1 MLSDPVMKL
10 KGIGEKLAED
20 LALLDIYTI
29 EDLLTY
35 FPFRYDVFELK
46 PLSQFIHEDTVTVV
60 GKVLYD
66 PIVHYYGKN
75 KSRLTFTVEVE
86 GVAVRAVM
94 FNRAFAKKHIQ
105 PNKIVTL
112 IGKWDAHRLQIT
124 VNNYHLG
131 SPKTDVEIQP
141 IYSSK
146 GELTSNRLRKLIKMA
161 LDKYERQITEFLP
174 PVYLEQYK
182 LPTRKHAIKMLHFPK
197 NQVELKHAR
206 RRLIYEEL
214 LLFQLKIQL
223 LKKRNRLEDES
234 FKQPFSLDEVRQF
247 IERLPFTLT
256 DDQRKSLS
264 EILQDMK
271 SPIQMNRLL
280 QGDVGSGKTAVAS
293 ICLYAT
299 VSADNQGAFM
309 VPTEILAEQ
318 HYESLRE
325 FFKDDIRLGLLTS
338 SVKGKKRELILEQIK
353 NNDIDVVIG
362 THSLI
367 QDEVVFN
374 KLGLVIIDEQHRFG
388 VEQRKALREKGL
400 NPDVLF
406 MTATPIPRT
415 LAITALG
422 DMDVSTIAQLPKGRK
437 KVETYWIKENLFDRV
452 LKFMLKKVSEGE
464 QAYVVSPLIEESE
477 AFDYQN
483 AVDLYEQLRAYF
495 PPHIHIGLLHGKLH
509 QDEKESIMKQF
520 MNNDIQILVATTVIE
535 VGVNVPNATMMVI
548 YDAERFGLA
557 QLHQLRGRVGRG
569 EKQSYCILIADPK
582 GEVGK
587 RRMRIMTETNDGFK
601 LAEEDLKLR
610 GPGDFFGKKQSGLPE
625 FKVADLVHDYRALE
639 VARKDAVHIVRQ
651 NLLETDPA
659 FENLHAILQKET
671 FEQPFD

>member
-146 GELTSNRLRKLIKMA
+146 GELTSNRLRKLIKLA
-161 LDKYERQITEFLP
+161 LDKYEREITEFLP

-234 FKQPFSLDEVRQF
+234 FKQPFSMDEVRQF

-338 SVKGKKRELILEQIK
+338 SVKGKKRQLILEQIK

-437 KVETYWIKENLFDRV
+437 KVETYWIKENLFERV

>member
-146 GELTSNRLRKLIKMA
+146 GELTSNRLRKLIKLA
-161 LDKYERQITEFLP
+161 LDKYEREITEFLP

>member
-1 MLSDPVMKL
+1 MLSDPVTKL
-10 KGIGEKLAED
+10 KGIGEKLAAD

-112 IGKWDAHRLQIT
+112 TGKWDAHRLQIT

-131 SPKTDVEIQP
+131 RPKADVEIQP

-146 GELTSNRLRKLIKMA
+146 GELTSNRLRTFIKRA
-161 LDKYERQITEFLP
+161 LDKYEREITEFLP

-206 RRLIYEEL
+206 RRLVYEEL
-214 LLFQLKIQL
+214 LIFQLKIQL

-234 FKQPFSLDEVRQF
+234 FKQSFSMEEVRQF

-256 DDQRKSLS
+256 DAQRKSLS
-264 EILQDMK
+264 EILHDMD

-299 VSADNQGAFM
+299 VSADNQGALM

-338 SVKGKKRELILEQIK
+338 SVKGKKRAQILEQIK

-400 NPDVLF
+400 HPDVLF

-422 DMDVSTIAQLPKGRK
+422 DMDVSTITQLPKGRK
-437 KVETYWIKENLFDRV
+437 KVETYWIKENLFERV
-452 LKFMLKKVSEGE
+452 LRFMLKKVSEGE

-477 AFDYQN
+477 AFDFQN

-625 FKVADLVHDYRALE
+625 FKVADLVHDYKALD

-659 FENLHAILQKET
+659 FEKLHAILQKET
-671 FEQPFD
+671 YEEPFD